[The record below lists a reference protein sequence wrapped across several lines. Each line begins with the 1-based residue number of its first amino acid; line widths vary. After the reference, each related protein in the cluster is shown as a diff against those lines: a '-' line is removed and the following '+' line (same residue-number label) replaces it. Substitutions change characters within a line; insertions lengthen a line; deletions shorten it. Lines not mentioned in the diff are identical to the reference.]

1 MKKIGRL
8 LALVLLVVVL
18 WAVWSLFSHRL
29 LAPDTTDYPHQLRI
43 LTYNTQG
50 LGLNG
55 NQKARQLLQY
65 VNSQDADIVCM
76 QEVSVYKNSD
86 HLSLPEL
93 RRAMRQYPYTYYD
106 FKVYN
111 SHRQFGN
118 VVFSRY
124 PLIHKYTLPYES
136 RSNISS
142 RCDVVVGD
150 DTLRLIV
157 NHLESYHL
165 NRGDLQMDSIRATS
179 FKHSTLNRKLERA
192 GKLRRRQADVVHD
205 EADSSPYPVVVVGDF
220 NAPPTS
226 YVYWRIKWGLR
237 DCFAE
242 TSFGRLGN
250 TYTCRHLGIR
260 IDYILCSRSLRPL
273 DFRIDK
279 VSHSDHYPIMATV
292 GW

>member
-1 MKKIGRL
+1 MRKTGRIIALLL
-8 LALVLLVVVL
+8 LAVAA
-18 WAVWSLFSHRL
+18 WAMWSLISHKT
-29 LAPDTTDYPHQLRI
+29 ADNQTTAYAHTLRVM
-43 LTYNTQG
+43 TYNTHG

-55 NQKARQLLQY
+55 NKKAKQLLAY
-65 VNSQDADIVCM
+65 VSSQDADIVCM

-124 PLIHKYTLPYES
+124 PLVHKYTLPYES

-150 DTLRLIV
+150 DTVRLIV
-157 NHLESYHL
+157 NHLESYRI
-165 NRGDLQMDSIRATS
+165 NQADLRLDSIRATS
-179 FKHSTLNRKLERA
+179 FKNSTLNRKLERA
-192 GKLRRRQADVVHD
+192 GKLRRQQAHVVK
-205 EADSSPYPVVVVGDF
+205 EEVNKSPHPVIVVGDF
-220 NAPPTS
+220 NSLPVS
-226 YVYWRIKWGLR
+226 YVYQKIKFGLR
-237 DCFAE
+237 DCFLE
-242 TSFGRLGN
+242 TSVGHLGN
-250 TYTCRHLGIR
+250 TYTAHHVGVR
-260 IDYILCSRSLRPL
+260 IDYVLCSKAINPI
-273 DFRIDK
+273 DFQIDT
-279 VSHSDHYPIMATV
+279 VPYSDHYPIVATV

>member
-1 MKKIGRL
+1 MKKIGRIITL
-8 LALVLLVVVL
+8 LFVLVVVWVL
-18 WAVWSLFSHRL
+18 WSLFSHGFSV
-29 LAPDTTDYPHQLRI
+29 PDAADYPHQLRV
-43 LTYNTQG
+43 LTYNTHG
-50 LGLNG
+50 LGLTG
-55 NQKARQLLQY
+55 NKNAQELLAY
-65 VNSQDADIVCM
+65 VGSRDADIVCM

-142 RCDVVVGD
+142 RCDVVVGT

-157 NHLESYHL
+157 NHLESYRL
-165 NRGDLQMDSIRATS
+165 NRNDLQLDSIRASS
-179 FKHSTLNRKLERA
+179 FKNSTLNRKLESA
-192 GKLRRRQADVVHD
+192 GKLRRQQANVVHS
-205 EADSSPYPVVVVGDF
+205 EVKSSPYPVLVVGDF

-226 YVYWRIKWGLR
+226 YVYWRIKLGLR
-237 DCFAE
+237 DCFLE
-242 TSFGRLGN
+242 TGRAQLGN
-250 TYTCRHLGIR
+250 TYIRHHLGIR
-260 IDYILCSRSLRPL
+260 IDYILCSRSMQPL
-273 DFRIDK
+273 DFHIDK
-279 VSHSDHYPIMATV
+279 VHYSDHYPIMATV